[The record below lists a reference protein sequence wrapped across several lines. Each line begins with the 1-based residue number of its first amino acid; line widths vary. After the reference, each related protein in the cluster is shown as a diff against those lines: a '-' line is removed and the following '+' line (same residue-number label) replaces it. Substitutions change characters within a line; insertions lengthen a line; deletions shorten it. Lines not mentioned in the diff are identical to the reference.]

1 MKIHRYLETYLIIL
15 NMNNIIIILILVFS
29 FYSCTVIYEE
39 PNKVKDLNTASI
51 ESPKIMESTVT
62 KQNLNF
68 LLILP
73 LLLLLLISAIK
84 LSKYKNR
91 NNKLK
96 NEADLLKSQID
107 EIKKIQNSKDP
118 DNFIL
123 IQIIYLIRN
132 IDDYNKNIESKI
144 SEYFESIRFELDSII
159 SNSGIKEFSPKK
171 GESVLKDADLANK
184 VIIKQKIKISNNS
197 DEIGIITNILK
208 KGYLDKN
215 NNILVKAEI
224 EVTS

>member
-1 MKIHRYLETYLIIL
+1 MKIPRYLETNLIIL
-15 NMNNIIIILILVFS
+15 NMNNIIIILLLIFS

-39 PNKVKDLNTASI
+39 PNQVKDLNTVSI
-51 ESPKIMESTVT
+51 ESPETSQK
-62 KQNLNF
+62 LNF

-96 NEADLLKSQID
+96 NEADLLKRQID

-118 DNFIL
+118 DSFIL

-224 EVTS
+224 EVTSKN